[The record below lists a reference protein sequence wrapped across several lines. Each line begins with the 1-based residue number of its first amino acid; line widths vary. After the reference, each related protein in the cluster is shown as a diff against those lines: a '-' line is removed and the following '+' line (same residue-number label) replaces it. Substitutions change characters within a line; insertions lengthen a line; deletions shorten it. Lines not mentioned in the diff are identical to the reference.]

1 MISVTPSPRRIASHY
16 LLTRSGLRPR
26 PLLTLA
32 DDGTVVGVDTWRD
45 PDRQAGVEFYSGI
58 LLPGMVNA
66 HCHLELSCLRG
77 AIPAGGG
84 FAAFARGMGAQRGRF
99 DEEQRRRA
107 IEAAD
112 ARMWR
117 EGVAAVG
124 DVANGE
130 STFAVKARSAI
141 RYRTFAELFGLQSVS
156 TAPVDGLLRHAAT
169 SLTPHST
176 YSVPDAL
183 FRRICSGGDAP
194 LSIHFMESPA
204 EEALYR
210 GEGELAA
217 WYAERGW
224 RCDFL
229 HYGSPVERLVGSV
242 PPTRSVL
249 LVHNCCVTQRTI
261 DRVTAHFTAPVW
273 WCLCLGSNRYI
284 SGLRP
289 PVELLRANGL
299 NICVGTD
306 SLASNG
312 ALSLVDELRLLG
324 DGVPLAE
331 RLLWATAGGAAALGF
346 GDELGEIAPGR
357 RPGVVVLE
365 GIDFSAMRLLPESRT
380 TRLA

>member
-1 MISVTPSPRRIASHY
+1 M
-16 LLTRSGLRPR
+16 
-26 PLLTLA
+26 
-32 DDGTVVGVDTWRD
+32 
-45 PDRQAGVEFYSGI
+45 EFYSGI

-210 GEGELAA
+210 GEG
-217 WYAERGW
+217 GK
-224 RCDFL
+224 
-229 HYGSPVERLVGSV
+229 SV
-242 PPTRSVL
+242 
-249 LVHNCCVTQRTI
+249 C
-261 DRVTAHFTAPVW
+261 
-273 WCLCLGSNRYI
+273 YY
-284 SGLRP
+284 
-289 PVELLRANGL
+289 
-299 NICVGTD
+299 
-306 SLASNG
+306 
-312 ALSLVDELRLLG
+312 
-324 DGVPLAE
+324 
-331 RLLWATAGGAAALGF
+331 
-346 GDELGEIAPGR
+346 
-357 RPGVVVLE
+357 
-365 GIDFSAMRLLPESRT
+365 
-380 TRLA
+380 

>member
-107 IEAAD
+107 IEGGRRPHV
-112 ARMWR
+112 ARGRGGRGRRGQWR
-117 EGVAAVG
+117 EYVRCEGAQRDPLPHV
-124 DVANGE
+124 
-130 STFAVKARSAI
+130 R
-141 RYRTFAELFGLQSVS
+141 RTFRLAVHVDG
-156 TAPVDGLLRHAAT
+156 PVDGLLRHAAT

-229 HYGSPVERLVGSV
+229 HYGLAGRTARRER
-242 PPTRSVL
+242 PAHAQRAARPQL
-249 LVHNCCVTQRTI
+249 LCDAAD
-261 DRVTAHFTAPVW
+261 DRP
-273 WCLCLGSNRYI
+273 R
-284 SGLRP
+284 
-289 PVELLRANGL
+289 
-299 NICVGTD
+299 D
-306 SLASNG
+306 G
-312 ALSLVDELRLLG
+312 ALHGTRVV
-324 DGVPLAE
+324 VPLPGFEPVYLGIAP
-331 RLLWATAGGAAALGF
+331 AGGAAA
-346 GDELGEIAPGR
+346 GERVEYLCGNRFAGVERRVVARRRTASAGR
-357 RPGVVVLE
+357 RGSAGRTPAVGDGGRCGGV
-365 GIDFSAMRLLPESRT
+365 GFRR
-380 TRLA
+380 

>member
-1 MISVTPSPRRIASHY
+1 
-16 LLTRSGLRPR
+16 
-26 PLLTLA
+26 
-32 DDGTVVGVDTWRD
+32 
-45 PDRQAGVEFYSGI
+45 
-58 LLPGMVNA
+58 
-66 HCHLELSCLRG
+66 
-77 AIPAGGG
+77 
-84 FAAFARGMGAQRGRF
+84 
-99 DEEQRRRA
+99 
-107 IEAAD
+107 
-112 ARMWR
+112 
-117 EGVAAVG
+117 
-124 DVANGE
+124 
-130 STFAVKARSAI
+130 
-141 RYRTFAELFGLQSVS
+141 
-156 TAPVDGLLRHAAT
+156 
-169 SLTPHST
+169 
-176 YSVPDAL
+176 
-183 FRRICSGGDAP
+183 
-194 LSIHFMESPA
+194 MESPA

-273 WCLCLGSNRYI
+273 WCLCPGSNRYI

-331 RLLWATAGGAAALGF
+331 RLLWVTAGGAAALGF
-346 GDELGEIAPGR
+346 GEELGEIAPGR

>member
-1 MISVTPSPRRIASHY
+1 M
-16 LLTRSGLRPR
+16 
-26 PLLTLA
+26 
-32 DDGTVVGVDTWRD
+32 
-45 PDRQAGVEFYSGI
+45 EFYSGI

-183 FRRICSGGDAP
+183 FRRICSGGD
-194 LSIHFMESPA
+194 
-204 EEALYR
+204 
-210 GEGELAA
+210 
-217 WYAERGW
+217 
-224 RCDFL
+224 FL

-273 WCLCLGSNRYI
+273 WCLCPGSNRYI

-357 RPGVVVLE
+357 RPGVALLE

>member
-1 MISVTPSPRRIASHY
+1 M
-16 LLTRSGLRPR
+16 
-26 PLLTLA
+26 
-32 DDGTVVGVDTWRD
+32 
-45 PDRQAGVEFYSGI
+45 EFYSGI

-273 WCLCLGSNRYI
+273 WCLCPGSNRYI
-284 SGLRP
+284 SR
-289 PVELLRANGL
+289 RWS
-299 NICVGTD
+299 CC
-306 SLASNG
+306 
-312 ALSLVDELRLLG
+312 
-324 DGVPLAE
+324 
-331 RLLWATAGGAAALGF
+331 
-346 GDELGEIAPGR
+346 GR
-357 RPGVVVLE
+357 TG
-365 GIDFSAMRLLPESRT
+365 
-380 TRLA
+380 

>member
-1 MISVTPSPRRIASHY
+1 M
-16 LLTRSGLRPR
+16 
-26 PLLTLA
+26 
-32 DDGTVVGVDTWRD
+32 
-45 PDRQAGVEFYSGI
+45 EFYSGI

-141 RYRTFAELFGLQSVS
+141 RYRTFAELFGLQSTS

-229 HYGSPVERLVGSV
+229 HYGR
-242 PPTRSVL
+242 R
-249 LVHNCCVTQRTI
+249 
-261 DRVTAHFTAPVW
+261 
-273 WCLCLGSNRYI
+273 
-284 SGLRP
+284 
-289 PVELLRANGL
+289 
-299 NICVGTD
+299 
-306 SLASNG
+306 SNG
-312 ALSLVDELRLLG
+312 SS
-324 DGVPLAE
+324 
-331 RLLWATAGGAAALGF
+331 GASRPRAACCSST
-346 GDELGEIAPGR
+346 IA
-357 RPGVVVLE
+357 V
-365 GIDFSAMRLLPESRT
+365 
-380 TRLA
+380 

>member
-1 MISVTPSPRRIASHY
+1 
-16 LLTRSGLRPR
+16 
-26 PLLTLA
+26 
-32 DDGTVVGVDTWRD
+32 
-45 PDRQAGVEFYSGI
+45 
-58 LLPGMVNA
+58 
-66 HCHLELSCLRG
+66 
-77 AIPAGGG
+77 
-84 FAAFARGMGAQRGRF
+84 
-99 DEEQRRRA
+99 
-107 IEAAD
+107 
-112 ARMWR
+112 
-117 EGVAAVG
+117 
-124 DVANGE
+124 
-130 STFAVKARSAI
+130 
-141 RYRTFAELFGLQSVS
+141 LQSVS

-273 WCLCLGSNRYI
+273 WCLCPGSNRYI

-331 RLLWATAGGAAALGF
+331 RLLWVTAGGAAALGF

>member
-1 MISVTPSPRRIASHY
+1 M
-16 LLTRSGLRPR
+16 
-26 PLLTLA
+26 
-32 DDGTVVGVDTWRD
+32 
-45 PDRQAGVEFYSGI
+45 
-58 LLPGMVNA
+58 
-66 HCHLELSCLRG
+66 
-77 AIPAGGG
+77 
-84 FAAFARGMGAQRGRF
+84 
-99 DEEQRRRA
+99 
-107 IEAAD
+107 
-112 ARMWR
+112 
-117 EGVAAVG
+117 AAVG

-141 RYRTFAELFGLQSVS
+141 RYRTFAELFGLQSTS

-273 WCLCLGSNRYI
+273 WCLCPGSNRYI

-331 RLLWATAGGAAALGF
+331 RLLGDGGRCGGVGF
-346 GDELGEIAPGR
+346 R
-357 RPGVVVLE
+357 R
-365 GIDFSAMRLLPESRT
+365 
-380 TRLA
+380 